1 MLTQLLG
8 RKLKVRLSL
17 VSPLSP
23 GFFPYGS
30 FIQAKQYY
38 VKCRE
43 MLYISPNPTVEQGRH
58 THTHECTDSQAST
71 AGRKSH
77 FPTSWVCQRA
87 FCGGLPAR
95 VPFRGK
101 ASFRPHPSPTKAW
114 YTKGLAFSPFRYHG
128 WNPEPGKWPLKQN
141 TARSLQSLNLQFCLW
156 DFLLLRY
163 SSGK

>member
-1 MLTQLLG
+1 MICGVLTQLLG

-101 ASFRPHPSPTKAW
+101 ASFRPHPSPTKA
-114 YTKGLAFSPFRYHG
+114 
-128 WNPEPGKWPLKQN
+128 
-141 TARSLQSLNLQFCLW
+141 
-156 DFLLLRY
+156 
-163 SSGK
+163 